1 MGVGGGVGGGGGR
14 TGERGMSGKGTSKR
28 AESRRLIKRNYA
40 TILHISQSK
49 KGILLKLTLMK
60 IVHLCGLISVV
71 KVSSFALV
79 IVMLL
84 CYFAT

>member
-1 MGVGGGVGGGGGR
+1 MQPETKRNGGERGGWGGGR

-60 IVHLCGLISVV
+60 IVHLWGLISVL
-71 KVSSFALV
+71 KVEKCSG
-79 IVMLL
+79 
-84 CYFAT
+84 

>member
-1 MGVGGGVGGGGGR
+1 MQPETKRNGGGRGGGGGGGR

-60 IVHLCGLISVV
+60 IVHLWGLISVV
-71 KVSSFALV
+71 KVEKCSG
-79 IVMLL
+79 
-84 CYFAT
+84 

>member
-1 MGVGGGVGGGGGR
+1 MQPETKRNGGERGGGGGGR

-49 KGILLKLTLMK
+49 KGILVKLTLMK
-60 IVHLCGLISVV
+60 IVHLWGLISVL
-71 KVSSFALV
+71 KVERCSG
-79 IVMLL
+79 
-84 CYFAT
+84 

>member
-1 MGVGGGVGGGGGR
+1 MGVRGGGGGGGGR
-14 TGERGMSGKGTSKR
+14 AGGRGMSGKGTSKR

-60 IVHLCGLISVV
+60 IVHLWGLISVV
-71 KVSSFALV
+71 KAEKCSS
-79 IVMLL
+79 
-84 CYFAT
+84 

>member
-1 MGVGGGVGGGGGR
+1 MQPETKRNGGRRGWGVGGGGGG
-14 TGERGMSGKGTSKR
+14 TGGRGRGGKGTSKR

-60 IVHLCGLISVV
+60 IVHLWGLISVV
-71 KVSSFALV
+71 KVEKCSG
-79 IVMLL
+79 
-84 CYFAT
+84 

>member
-1 MGVGGGVGGGGGR
+1 MQSETKRNGGRRGVGGGRGGFS

-60 IVHLCGLISVV
+60 IVHLWGLISVV
-71 KVSSFALV
+71 KVEKCSG
-79 IVMLL
+79 
-84 CYFAT
+84 

>member
-1 MGVGGGVGGGGGR
+1 MGVGGGGGGGDR